1 MMIFKENCNLLIGP
15 SGTIEVR
22 EDDEITLKLVMLF
35 EGECLGLGSTKA
47 SKKFGY
53 SKQRYYQLLQIYRE
67 KGAIGLQNEKRGP
80 KSNYRR
86 TEDIIRQ
93 VIRHRFLDADA
104 SADVLAQKLRQ
115 CGKIISTRSVER
127 IIEQYGLQKKTL
139 RI

>member
-1 MMIFKENCNLLIGP
+1 MMIFNENWNLLIGP

-35 EGECLGLGSTKA
+35 EGECLGLGASKA

-53 SKQRYYQLLQIYRE
+53 SKQRYFQLLHIYRE

-93 VIRHRFLDADA
+93 VIRHRFLDAEA

-115 CGKIISTRSVER
+115 CGKTISTRSVER